1 MYLLIQIKLGEKR
14 KEETKVRSKFK
25 SSLINL
31 NTNIIVVTWNI
42 NWLYTTIKGQN
53 RVKNLCTAYKALT
66 LSVRKQKL
74 RELYRKGYDMQT
86 LTKRE
91 VLQLY

>member
-1 MYLLIQIKLGEKR
+1 MYLLIQIKLRER
-14 KEETKVRSKFK
+14 EKEETKARSKFK

-31 NTNIIVVTWNI
+31 NTNIIVITWNT

-66 LSVRKQKL
+66 LSVRKWKL
-74 RELYRKGYDMQT
+74 KELYGKGNDM
-86 LTKRE
+86 
-91 VLQLY
+91 